1 MSRDGYNLIE
11 IVVVVAV
18 VGVLA
23 VVGIPALERASRA
36 IRLELAAAE
45 LASTLRMTRIYAIR
59 HGVGV
64 AIRFRMTPSGD
75 VIFTMYRDGDGDGVR
90 NRDIEAGIDPIEQ
103 PARRLTGL
111 GRGVRF
117 GFPSGV
123 RPRAPGSRRRLD
135 RLDDPIR
142 FNRSDLASFGAGG
155 SATPGTLYLTDGSR
169 GLVAVRVT
177 NHVGSVRTLR
187 YDPIAETWRIV

>member
-59 HGVGV
+59 
-64 AIRFRMTPSGD
+64 
-75 VIFTMYRDGDGDGVR
+75 
-90 NRDIEAGIDPIEQ
+90 
-103 PARRLTGL
+103 
-111 GRGVRF
+111 
-117 GFPSGV
+117 
-123 RPRAPGSRRRLD
+123 
-135 RLDDPIR
+135 
-142 FNRSDLASFGAGG
+142 
-155 SATPGTLYLTDGSR
+155 
-169 GLVAVRVT
+169 
-177 NHVGSVRTLR
+177 
-187 YDPIAETWRIV
+187 